1 MSTTSRYYPNLYKD
15 SVSLMTVSAE
25 IMSVKGI
32 EAASV
37 VMASATNID
46 NLREAGLG
54 PFDVRPND
62 LLVAISGTDEA
73 CAEALA
79 EADDL
84 LTHTASADD
93 AAAAAQPVTSIQ
105 MAVAEDPSRN
115 FVLVSVPGDYAAAE
129 GMKALRLG
137 L

>member
-25 IMSVKGI
+25 IMSLKGI

-46 NLREAGLG
+46 NLQEAGLG
-54 PFDVRPND
+54 PFDIRPND
-62 LLVAISGTDEA
+62 LLVAVSGTDEA

-84 LTHTASADD
+84 LTHAATAGEEQ
-93 AAAAAQPVTSIQ
+93 AAAAQPVTSIHT
-105 MAVAEDPSRN
+105 
-115 FVLVSVPGDYAAAE
+115 
-129 GMKALRLG
+129 
-137 L
+137 